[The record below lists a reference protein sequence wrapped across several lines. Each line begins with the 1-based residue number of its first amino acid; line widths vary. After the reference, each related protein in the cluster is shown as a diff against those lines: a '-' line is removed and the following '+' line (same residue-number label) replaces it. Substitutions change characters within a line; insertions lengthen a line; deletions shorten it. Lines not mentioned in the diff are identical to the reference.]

1 MDVNHETHT
10 HIYSTPKSAINFL
23 KEHYHH
29 FNSSPEV
36 QQLEI
41 LDHWQRRHIG
51 WFLFFQMRTRIAA
64 RRKLEPAEAGAV
76 VVKCVTAARTSTSG
90 SSWRSCFRARA
101 STVPVYAGWT
111 VARVC
116 SRSRTRSAWPGCGA
130 NERIGRQWTTTS
142 WAVASGN
149 ITRKG
154 SWRRRSVA
162 RGWSISSAILTAC
175 KLPGSR

>member
-1 MDVNHETHT
+1 MKHTHT
-10 HIYSTPKSAINFL
+10 YTAHQNQQSISSKNTTTISTPPRSATTGDSGPL
-23 KEHYHH
+23 TK
-29 FNSSPEV
+29 
-36 QQLEI
+36 
-41 LDHWQRRHIG
+41 RRRIG